1 MNRNVKFEIENF
13 STIYNMQAKGQS
25 FQTVPDMLRA
35 MGGDTFV
42 QETQVRIH
50 TFPIKQLLLLV
61 NYNLVIKT

>member
-13 STIYNMQAKGQS
+13 STIYDMQAKGQS

-42 QETQVRIH
+42 QETQVRMDGY
-50 TFPIKQLLLLV
+50 TYFL
-61 NYNLVIKT
+61 

>member
-13 STIYNMQAKGQS
+13 STIYDMQAKGQS
-25 FQTVPDMLRA
+25 FQIVPDMLRA

-50 TFPIKQLLLLV
+50 IFPLEQLLLVSQL
-61 NYNLVIKT
+61 YSCY